1 MPCSSSNSLNQLFYP
16 ESVAVVGASSD
27 PSKWGF
33 RILHRLISSG
43 PQAALYKEALGR
55 AYQQDNR
62 MRPRHL
68 GYCGDD
74 SDGRKIM
81 QPVWY
86 GTYNGALP

>member
-1 MPCSSSNSLNQLFYP
+1 MMPARNAILRACTSQGEADVNG
-16 ESVAVVGASSD
+16 VAN
-27 PSKWGF
+27 
-33 RILHRLISSG
+33 G

-55 AYQQDNR
+55 AFQQDNR